1 MEEFITACPRNCYS
15 TCSFRVQ
22 VEDNRIRRI
31 LPYNKNLATPEGP
44 CIKGLSYIERF
55 HSPDRIIYPLI
66 KQPDGTFI
74 KIPSEEALGII
85 GNKLISIREKHG
97 PHSVLWYKGS
107 GMSGLTNDIGASF
120 WKAFGGAT
128 TTYGN
133 LCWPAGLE
141 AVRLTMGSV
150 KHNVPWD
157 LENAG
162 TIVIWGK
169 NPAETNIQE
178 IAFIARAKEK
188 GCKVVV
194 IDPLRTPTA
203 DKADILYSP
212 KPGTDGALAL
222 AIASVLIEKGFVDLP
237 FQRAYVKGFDEFKE
251 SLNITTE
258 NAERITGI
266 PSNEITELAILI
278 GEGAP
283 VTFLPGY
290 GLQRHIN
297 GGQTIRA
304 ILSLAV
310 LTGNIGKKGAG
321 FNYAN
326 LQSYIFDD
334 LKEPESYY
342 PDPQNDSP
350 FRKTISMAKL
360 GEDLVR
366 TTDPKVKAAW
376 IERGNPLLQSPDS
389 FNVRKAFDG
398 IGFKV
403 VVEQFMTD
411 TAKIADIILPAKD
424 MFEQSDIIGSYWSPY
439 VQFKP
444 KVIGSPGEVMPETEI
459 YYHLAKKMKLNI
471 DNSLLPE
478 PGNENIEK
486 WLENR
491 IKGYSHL
498 TLKDLKSGPV
508 LAPGLQEIAWSD
520 LKFETPSG
528 KIELYSEEA
537 RSRWGISPLPE
548 FSYLEISNKKESL
561 ANLNAS
567 NSGVYS
573 LTFITPNT
581 GSRIHSQ
588 FGNLR
593 IIKETVP
600 EPAVLISFADARS
613 RNISSGDRIKVF
625 NNVGEIISIA
635 RVSNRVP
642 AGSLVLP
649 NGIWFSEGGGGN
661 TLISGTETDI
671 GHGAAF
677 HDNKVEVERF
687 Q

>member
-15 TCSFRVQ
+15 TCSFIVQ
-22 VEDNRIRRI
+22 VENNRIRRI
-31 LPYNKNLATPEGP
+31 LPYSKNLATPEGP

-55 HSPDRIIYPLI
+55 HSPDRIIFPQLR
-66 KQPDGTFI
+66 KADGSFQQ
-74 KIPSEEALGII
+74 IPTSEALSII
-85 GNKLISIREKHG
+85 TNKLLNIREKHG
-97 PHSVLWYKGS
+97 AHSVLWYRGS
-107 GMSGLTNDIGASF
+107 GMSGLTNDIGSEF

-128 TTYGN
+128 TTFGN

-157 LENAG
+157 LENAK
-162 TIVIWGK
+162 TIIIWGK

-188 GCKVVV
+188 GCKVIV
-194 IDPLRTPTA
+194 IDPVRTPTA
-203 DKADILYSP
+203 DKADLLFSP
-212 KPGTDGALAL
+212 LPGTDGALAL
-222 AIASVLIEKGFVDLP
+222 SIASVLIEKGFIDQAFLNN
-237 FQRAYVKGFDEFKE
+237 YVKGFDEFKK
-251 SLNITTE
+251 SLSIKPE
-258 NAERITGI
+258 EAEKITGI
-266 PSNEITELAILI
+266 PVSDILDLATII
-278 GEGAP
+278 GNGGP

-290 GLQRHIN
+290 GLQRHLN

-304 ILSLAV
+304 ILSLAI
-310 LTGNIGKKGAG
+310 LTGNIGKPGTG

-326 LQSYIFDD
+326 LQSYIYDD
-334 LKEPESYY
+334 LKEPLSYY
-342 PDPQNDSP
+342 PDPQKDAP
-350 FRKTISMAKL
+350 FRRSLSMAKL
-360 GEDLVR
+360 GTDMLK
-366 TTDPKVKAAW
+366 TTDPELKAAW
-376 IERGNPLLQSPDS
+376 IERGNPLLQAPDS
-389 FNVRKAFDG
+389 VNVRKAFEK

-403 VVEQFMTD
+403 VVDQFMTD
-411 TAKIADIILPAKD
+411 TAKIADLILPAKD

-444 KVIGSPGEVMPETEI
+444 KVISSPGEVMPETEI
-459 YYHLAKKMKLNI
+459 YYHLAKKMNLSI

-478 PGNENIEK
+478 PGDENIVK

-498 TLKDLKSGPV
+498 TIKDLKSGPV

-520 LKFETPSG
+520 MKFETPSG

-537 RSRWGISPLPE
+537 NAKWGISPLPQ
-548 FSYLEISNKKESL
+548 FIPD
-561 ANLNAS
+561 
-567 NSGVYS
+567 NSDKGS
-573 LTFITPNT
+573 KNFPLTFITPNT

-588 FGNLR
+588 FGNLK

-600 EPAVLISFADARS
+600 EPAVSISVADARR
-613 RNISSGDRIKVF
+613 RNISTGDRIRVF
-625 NNVGEIISIA
+625 NQFGEIISNV

-642 AGSLVLP
+642 KGSLVLP

-661 TLISGTETDI
+661 TLIEGRETDI

-677 HDNKVEVERF
+677 HDNKVEVEKI

>member
-22 VEDNRIRRI
+22 VENNRIRRI
-31 LPYNKNLATPEGP
+31 LPFSENRATPEGP

-66 KQPDGTFI
+66 RSADGAFRQISTGN
-74 KIPSEEALGII
+74 ALSII
-85 GNKLISIREKHG
+85 ADKLISIREKHG
-97 PHSVLWYKGS
+97 AHSILWYKGS
-107 GMSGLTNDIGASF
+107 GMSGLTNDIGSVF

-157 LENAG
+157 LENAK
-162 TIVIWGK
+162 TIIIWGK

-178 IAFIARAKEK
+178 IAFIAKAKEK

-194 IDPLRTPTA
+194 IDPVRTPTA

-212 KPGTDGALAL
+212 APGTDGALAL
-222 AIASVLIEKGFVDLP
+222 AIASILIEKKLIDLP
-237 FQRAYVKGFDEFKE
+237 FISNHVKGFDEFRK
-251 SLNITTE
+251 SLNISPE
-258 NAERITGI
+258 DAEKITGI
-266 PSNEITELAILI
+266 PASDITDLATII
-278 GEGAP
+278 GREGP

-290 GLQRHIN
+290 GLQRHLN
-297 GGQTIRA
+297 GGQTIRC
-304 ILSLAV
+304 ILSLAI
-310 LTGNIGKKGAG
+310 LTGNIGKSGAG

-326 LQSYIFDD
+326 LQSYIYDD
-334 LKEPESYY
+334 LKEPLSYY
-342 PDPQNDSP
+342 PDPQKDAP
-350 FRKTISMAKL
+350 FRRSLSMAKL
-360 GEDLVR
+360 GADILKTSDPDL
-366 TTDPKVKAAW
+366 KAAW

-389 FNVRKAFDG
+389 VNVRKAFDG

-424 MFEQSDIIGSYWSPY
+424 LFEQSDIIGSYWSPY

-444 KVIGSPGEVMPETEI
+444 KVIASPGEVMPETEI
-459 YYHLAKKMKLNI
+459 YYHLAKRMNLNI

-478 PGNENIEK
+478 PGNTNIEK

-491 IKGYSHL
+491 IKGYSKL
-498 TLKDLKSGPV
+498 TIDDLKKGPV
-508 LAPGLQEIAWSD
+508 LAPGLQQIAWSD
-520 LKFETPSG
+520 MRFDTPSG
-528 KIELYSEEA
+528 KIELYSDEA
-537 RSRWGISPLPE
+537 NTKWGISSIPH
-548 FSYLEISNKKESL
+548 YISVSTD
-561 ANLNAS
+561 
-567 NSGVYS
+567 SGAKLYP

-588 FGNLR
+588 FGNLK
-593 IIKETVP
+593 IINETVS
-600 EPAVLISFADARS
+600 EPAVSISVTDAGH
-613 RNISSGDRIKVF
+613 RNISAGDKIRVF
-625 NNVGEIISIA
+625 NEHGEIISKA
-635 RVSNRVP
+635 SVSNRIP
-642 AGSLVLP
+642 KGSVVLP
-649 NGIWFSEGGGGN
+649 NGIWFDEGGGGN
-661 TLISGTETDI
+661 NLISGRETDI

-677 HDNKVEVERF
+677 HDNKVEVEKI